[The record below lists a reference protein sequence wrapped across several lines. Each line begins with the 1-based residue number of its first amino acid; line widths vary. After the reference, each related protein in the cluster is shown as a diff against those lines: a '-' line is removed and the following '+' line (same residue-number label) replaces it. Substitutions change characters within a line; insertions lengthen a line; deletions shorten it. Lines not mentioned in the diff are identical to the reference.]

1 MLLTDGRI
9 NETFSAPVQ
18 MIGNITAYSQALQT
32 WVPVINVS
40 TLHHLQCYRGR
51 VGCEP
56 LTLYELDVIEYTH
69 YALNLTFNNSN
80 LPELAMNNNLT
91 MAFVFSF
98 MNPVR
103 TKLTFE
109 RCLADSLQKQALV

>member
-1 MLLTDGRI
+1 M
-9 NETFSAPVQ
+9 V
-18 MIGNITAYSQALQT
+18 GNITAYSPELQT
-32 WVPVINVS
+32 WVPVINMS
-40 TLHHLQCYRGR
+40 TSHQLQCYQGR

-56 LTLYELDVIEYTH
+56 LTLYELDVIDYTH

-80 LPELAMNNNLT
+80 LPELAMDNNLT

-103 TKLTFE
+103 ANLT
-109 RCLADSLQKQALV
+109 LDAAG